1 MPREGA
7 PKEVQDY
14 LEKNVDPYF
23 VPLLEKLVNEKPDD
37 VASYCIAF
45 FTEKQGGGGATAAP
59 LEEKSAEGDS
69 TSAAAAASSFDV
81 AGMVTSAA
89 AALEANPGN
98 RCAKYLVQLSD
109 EGKYAE
115 MSAENL
121 AKLYACAKTGL
132 VNTDSGL
139 GCYAMAPSD
148 YEDFNF
154 FFGE

>member
-1 MPREGA
+1 MKAGRRRELLRRVL
-7 PKEVQDY
+7 P
-14 LEKNVDPYF
+14 EKR
-23 VPLLEKLVNEKPDD
+23 
-37 VASYCIAF
+37 AA
-45 FTEKQGGGGATAAP
+45 AAP
-59 LEEKSAEGDS
+59 PLRSRRIRGGDS

-89 AALEANPGN
+89 AALDEPGQQV
-98 RCAKYLVQLSD
+98 RQVPRAT
-109 EGKYAE
+109 ERRGEYAE

-139 GCYAMAPSD
+139 GCYAMTPSD